1 MMEEVLAAV
10 AEKSILF
17 LTRAILLLEEEELFG
32 FLCVSKDKAVWLIH
46 RSPIHSY
53 STRLKSLYLYFCAD
67 FELLHQKR
75 LLEMEKF

>member
-46 RSPIHSY
+46 R
-53 STRLKSLYLYFCAD
+53 
-67 FELLHQKR
+67 
-75 LLEMEKF
+75 